1 MMWLHNSHFHDD
13 YGLWRCTSREQTICV
28 NTNST
33 LSLNIYIYIYILNYL
48 ALSKINKSIN

>member
-33 LSLNIYIYIYILNYL
+33 LSLNIYIYIYIELPC
-48 ALSKINKSIN
+48 SVKNK